1 MGYDERESIIVDV
14 AGKALFST
22 RMEVV
27 LSVRDFYIFY
37 RISYGKHCGLL
48 CLQMVGKIA
57 RDGTASMHPYIV
69 K

>member
-1 MGYDERESIIVDV
+1 MGYDKKESIIVDV
-14 AGKALFST
+14 AGEALFST

-37 RISYGKHCGLL
+37 RISYGKYCGLL